1 MVKKTVLFTESIQH
15 LKIINDD
22 FNNLLLSKLKEA
34 EDKNYLNKASNVFG
48 IQTKDVM
55 CEEIFTFI
63 KVLMDQCLTNLFKGH
78 STKFHIT
85 NFWINRNNKG
95 SFNRTHIHPGGHL
108 SAVYY
113 VKAPKN
119 CVDIIFSNP
128 NIASVMQGFDK
139 LGDPEF
145 QSEVSVKPEAGTF
158 ILFPAYMPHEVQPN
172 QSDEERISASFNV
185 QVELVDG

>member
-34 EDKNYLNKASNVFG
+34 EDKNYLNEASNIFG
-48 IQTKDVM
+48 VQTKDVM
-55 CEEIFTFI
+55 CEEIFKVI
-63 KVLMDQCLTNLFKGH
+63 EVLMDQCLTDLFGGCK
-78 STKFHIT
+78 TKFHIT
-85 NFWINRNNKG
+85 NFWINKNNKG
-95 SFNRTHIHPGGHL
+95 SFNRTHVHPGCQL

-119 CVDIIFSNP
+119 CGDIVFSNP
-128 NIASVMQGFDK
+128 NVASVMQGFDK
-139 LGDPEF
+139 LKEPEF
-145 QSEVSVKPEAGTF
+145 QSEYLFKPEDGLF
-158 ILFPAYMPHEVQPN
+158 ILFPSYMPHEVLPN

-185 QVELVDG
+185 QVELLDG